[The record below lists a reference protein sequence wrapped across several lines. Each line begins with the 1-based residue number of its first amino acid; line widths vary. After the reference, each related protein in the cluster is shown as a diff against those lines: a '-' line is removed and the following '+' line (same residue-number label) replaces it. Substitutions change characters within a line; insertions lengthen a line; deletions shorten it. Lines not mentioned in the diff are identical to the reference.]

1 MNDPPI
7 EDEIDKALAARHSG
21 NFEAAKQI
29 LTRLAANPK
38 TSEKWVA
45 FCCNELG
52 YIATLQG
59 DDVVAEV
66 HLRRAVELRPRVE
79 IVSLQ
84 LFHVLRRRHG
94 IDAAVGEALRFV
106 SASDSPEYREL
117 FSEAYCNA
125 LPARVRGEAHAV
137 REILEKRGRAS

>member
-1 MNDPPI
+1 MGKPPI
-7 EDEIDKALAARHSG
+7 ELAIDEALAARHSG
-21 NFEAAKQI
+21 NLEAAKQI
-29 LTRLAANPK
+29 LTRLASDPDS
-38 TSEKWVA
+38 SEKWVA

-59 DDVVAEV
+59 DDVFAEV

-94 IDAAVGEALRFV
+94 IAAAVAEALRFV
-106 SASDSPEYREL
+106 SDSDSPEYREL
-117 FSEAYCNA
+117 FSEMYCDA
-125 LPARVRGEAHAV
+125 LPASVRGGAHIV
-137 REILEKRGRAS
+137 RQLLEKRGRAS